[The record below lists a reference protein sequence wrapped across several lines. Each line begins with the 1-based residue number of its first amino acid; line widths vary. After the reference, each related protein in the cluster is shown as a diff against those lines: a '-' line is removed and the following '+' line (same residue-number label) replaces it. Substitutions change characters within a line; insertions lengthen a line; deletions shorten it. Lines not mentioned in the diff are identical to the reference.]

1 MCPYKCTLSKGFY
14 NLVFTHQLFFEV
26 SHMTEMLKTG
36 TTTVGIVCKD
46 GIVLAADK
54 RATAGHMIV
63 DKGAEK
69 VHLINDRI
77 AVTIAG
83 SVSEAQL
90 MIKLIRA
97 ELKLKDI
104 RTGSFTNIKEAAN
117 LIGSLL
123 YHRLRSMF
131 GFGSVVHFLLAGR
144 DNNGV
149 HLYDLFPDGSVS
161 SIRDY
166 VSSGSGSVF
175 AYGVLEANYKKNI
188 TVEEG
193 KKLATQ
199 CINAALQRDAYSGN
213 GIDIAVISNESV
225 AKVLKKS
232 LEYSL

>member
-1 MCPYKCTLSKGFY
+1 
-14 NLVFTHQLFFEV
+14 
-26 SHMTEMLKTG
+26 
-36 TTTVGIVCKD
+36 
-46 GIVLAADK
+46 
-54 RATAGHMIV
+54 
-63 DKGAEK
+63 
-69 VHLINDRI
+69 
-77 AVTIAG
+77 
-83 SVSEAQL
+83 

-104 RTGSFTNIKEAAN
+104 RTNSFTRTKEAAN

-144 DNNGV
+144 DDTGV

-175 AYGVLEANYKKNI
+175 AYGVLEANYKANLS
-188 TVEEG
+188 VEEG
-193 KKLATQ
+193 KKLAIQ

-213 GIDIAVISNESV
+213 GIDIAVITPESA

>member
-1 MCPYKCTLSKGFY
+1 
-14 NLVFTHQLFFEV
+14 
-26 SHMTEMLKTG
+26 MTEMLKHG

-104 RTGSFTNIKEAAN
+104 RTNSFTRTKEAAN

-144 DNNGV
+144 DDNGV

-175 AYGVLEANYKKNI
+175 AYGVLEANYKANLS
-188 TVEEG
+188 VEDG
-193 KKLATQ
+193 KKAIQ

-213 GIDIAVISNESV
+213 GIDIAVITPESA
-225 AKVLKKS
+225 AKVLKKEFRIFS
-232 LEYSL
+232 ITS

>member
-1 MCPYKCTLSKGFY
+1 
-14 NLVFTHQLFFEV
+14 
-26 SHMTEMLKTG
+26 MTEMLKTG
-36 TTTVGIVCKD
+36 TTTVGIICKD

-104 RTGSFTNIKEAAN
+104 RTNSFTRTKEAAN

-144 DNNGV
+144 DDTGV

-161 SIRDY
+161 SIRD
-166 VSSGSGSVF
+166 
-175 AYGVLEANYKKNI
+175 L
-188 TVEEG
+188 
-193 KKLATQ
+193 
-199 CINAALQRDAYSGN
+199 
-213 GIDIAVISNESV
+213 
-225 AKVLKKS
+225 S
-232 LEYSL
+232 LIHI